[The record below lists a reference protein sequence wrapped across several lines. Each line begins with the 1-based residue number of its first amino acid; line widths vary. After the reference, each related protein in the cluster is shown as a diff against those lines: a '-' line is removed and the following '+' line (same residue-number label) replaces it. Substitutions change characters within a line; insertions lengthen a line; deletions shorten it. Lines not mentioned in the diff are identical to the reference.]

1 MVCQGEW
8 TVHCRRELWKVSDRP
23 GRVGDRAVHSAGRAL
38 AGPLRILLHR
48 AGSVTGLLGK
58 CRMLAVSS
66 TVW

>member
-1 MVCQGEW
+1 M
-8 TVHCRRELWKVSDRP
+8 
-23 GRVGDRAVHSAGRAL
+23 HSAGRAL

-58 CRMLAVSS
+58 CRTLAVSS